1 MVDVLSLPLW
11 PISPKLFQDWLSRV
25 IPRNEG
31 TREVPPHNLFLP
43 LCAAGALLKGGEAK
57 LMGQDRE
64 GASERTLMAAFQ
76 DEQSAFI
83 GNI

>member
-1 MVDVLSLPLW
+1 MIDVLSLPLW
-11 PISPKLFQDWLSRV
+11 PLSPKLFQDCLSRA

-31 TREVPPHNLFLP
+31 TREVPPHSLP
-43 LCAAGALLKGGEAK
+43 SSVCCRNQPKGREAK
-57 LMGQDRE
+57 LMGKDRE